1 MKSAFSLTDGKSR
14 SSAQPVKSLTSC
26 GLKAAVSKLAVS
38 KLRADV
44 TVVYSD
50 FLIEAPHFV
59 QNEASLLTAA
69 PQAGQVSSETSGAG
83 IFSPQPGQNWDE
95 EDTSAPQAGQMT
107 FPLSLLISARFP
119 SIRALQD
126 VMFPVIAANAA
137 SGASENLLKYR

>member
-1 MKSAFSLTDGKSR
+1 MKSAFSLPDGGSR
-14 SSAQPVKSLTSC
+14 SAVQSVKSLTSC

-38 KLRADV
+38 KLRADE

-69 PQAGQVSSETSGAG
+69 PQAGQ
-83 IFSPQPGQNWDE
+83 
-95 EDTSAPQAGQMT
+95 MT

-126 VMFPVIAANAA
+126 LMFPIISANSA